1 MTDNKYALTH
11 LYHPGTGAK
20 VDIPLDLETELTQA
34 QAVSLIRS
42 VDNLLSAG
50 FTVNM
55 PGLENGELV
64 EEVAFVSRRAGNDGT
79 PILAFYVAHPKML
92 KKFLHEYMDTPEQIK
107 AFENASGMKFDNLP
121 VFDGDKDITKDH
133 RNAAKYII
141 QTPPFKVVFG
151 TTEKWKRW
159 NEGDRQ
165 GQQPQKYE
173 LLRYMS
179 ANGGTRP
186 AAAAT
191 EAIPPAMTYEQAQ
204 AVKTPAG
211 AEFRTLDAEKL
222 NLISVSRAPNIT
234 AEMKKAAE
242 TILTEMKQEG
252 A

>member
-1 MTDNKYALTH
+1 MTDNTYALTH
-11 LYHPGTGAK
+11 LYHPGAGAK
-20 VDIPLDLETELTQA
+20 IDIPLDLSSELTQA
-34 QAVSLIRS
+34 QALILIRS

-64 EEVAFVSRRAGNDGT
+64 EEVAFVSRRTGNDST

-92 KKFLHEYMDTPEQIK
+92 KKFLHEYMDTPEQIT
-107 AFENASGMKFDNLP
+107 AFENASGMKFGNLP
-121 VFDGDKDITKDH
+121 IFDGDKDITKDQ

-141 QTPPFKVVFG
+141 PTSPFKVVFG

-179 ANGGTRP
+179 TNHGAQQP
-186 AAAAT
+186 APT
-191 EAIPPAMTYEQAQ
+191 PIPPAMTYEQAQ
-204 AVKTPAG
+204 AVRTPGG

-234 AEMKKAAE
+234 AEMKQAADI
-242 TILTEMKQEG
+242 ILNEMKQEG